1 MTSDPVNS
9 DSARTRFFAI
19 QACRWVGMVVA
30 IVGLLALNGRFLPRA
45 TGYVL
50 VPIGLFA
57 SMIAPVFLARR
68 WRSRNP

>member
-1 MTSDPVNS
+1 MSADPAS
-9 DSARTRFFAI
+9 PDPARARFFAI

-30 IVGLLALNGRFLPRA
+30 IVGLLALNGRGLPQV

-50 VPIGLFA
+50 VPVGLIA

-68 WRSRNP
+68 WRSRKP